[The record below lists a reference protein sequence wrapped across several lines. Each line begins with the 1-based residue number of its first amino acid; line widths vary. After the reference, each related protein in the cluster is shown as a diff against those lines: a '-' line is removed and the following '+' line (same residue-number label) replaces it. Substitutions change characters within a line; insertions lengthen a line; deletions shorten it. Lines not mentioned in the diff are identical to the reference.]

1 MTAAQPPQNLPLAG
15 AIDEEQ
21 TDTGRTDSDETART
35 GPTVGASDAEADAV
49 RSGADADAEQAD
61 ATRDSDGTPV
71 GRDDLEADQR
81 DSGA

>member
-21 TDTGRTDSDETART
+21 AETGRTDADETART
-35 GPTVGASDAEADAV
+35 GPAVGASDAEADAV
-49 RSGADADAEQAD
+49 RSGADAGPEAAD

-71 GRDDLEADQR
+71 GRGDLEADQR